1 MVKNKKTKK
10 VEPLRGLGQK
20 ERKFLHLKEF
30 SQGKPNELSLNV
42 LEQKVADLDEPPRR
56 FRFWQKRTK
65 SQTDAS
71 PLPSSLPENG
81 SASVNQAE
89 SVKKTSRKT
98 KGFKRSVK
106 ESKHSSE
113 HSRSNSTFLGMD
125 SQAEIAQRQRRR
137 KRYRQVSIAVVAT
150 LCICAAAVG
159 GSWLYQEQVRLSTS
173 VGVLHEACDIIEKSD
188 EVTVTI
194 DTFFQSPF
202 DDNTVSTATSLID
215 SIPGVRED
223 LSTAR
228 GYAEKARN
236 ELEGSQRDKEA
247 ADHVLATIVSRETM
261 LDFAEQRLNDDIAAK
276 QALDLVEQ
284 AQNAINEGNAL
295 LAQSAQVIVN
305 TNEETVAQST
315 EYTTSAKG
323 KFEEAKTLIEQ
334 AQGYYSSADFTGLL
348 NYVTKKSEAAGEAL
362 ASNAAI
368 LIQDRATAEAHN
380 DAYNA
385 ADAEASTMAESLPS
399 DLTEIV
405 VNAYVSSQE
414 ALTQDYEKARSDA
427 ATHDAFLREYLGTN
441 R

>member
-1 MVKNKKTKK
+1 MARNKKTKK

-56 FRFWQKRTK
+56 SIFWQKRTK

-236 ELEGSQRDKEA
+236 ELEGSQRDKEV

>member
-65 SQTDAS
+65 SQVDTS
-71 PLPSSLPENG
+71 PLPSSLSENG

-89 SVKKTSRKT
+89 SVKKTSRKA
-98 KGFKRSVK
+98 KDFKRTVK

-113 HSRSNSTFLGMD
+113 HSKSNSTFLGMD

-137 KRYRQVSIAVVAT
+137 KRYRQVSIAIVAT

-188 EVTVTI
+188 EITVAI

-215 SIPGVRED
+215 SIPSVRED

-236 ELEGSQRDKEA
+236 ELEASQRDKEA

-261 LDFAEQRLNDDIAAK
+261 LDFAEQRLNDDITAK

-284 AQNAINEGNAL
+284 AQNAINEGNTL
-295 LAQSAQVIVN
+295 LAQSAQVIAN

-334 AQGYYSSADFTGLL
+334 AQDCYSSADFTGLL

-385 ADAEASTMAESLPS
+385 ADTEASTLAESLPS

-405 VNAYVSSQE
+405 VNAYVASQE

>member
-98 KGFKRSVK
+98 KGFKRAVK

-113 HSRSNSTFLGMD
+113 HSGSNSTFLGMD

-202 DDNTVSTATSLID
+202 DDNTVSTATSLVD

-223 LSTAR
+223 LSTAVMQ
-228 GYAEKARN
+228 K
-236 ELEGSQRDKEA
+236 K
-247 ADHVLATIVSRETM
+247 
-261 LDFAEQRLNDDIAAK
+261 
-276 QALDLVEQ
+276 LVM
-284 AQNAINEGNAL
+284 N
-295 LAQSAQVIVN
+295 
-305 TNEETVAQST
+305 
-315 EYTTSAKG
+315 
-323 KFEEAKTLIEQ
+323 
-334 AQGYYSSADFTGLL
+334 
-348 NYVTKKSEAAGEAL
+348 
-362 ASNAAI
+362 
-368 LIQDRATAEAHN
+368 
-380 DAYNA
+380 
-385 ADAEASTMAESLPS
+385 
-399 DLTEIV
+399 
-405 VNAYVSSQE
+405 
-414 ALTQDYEKARSDA
+414 
-427 ATHDAFLREYLGTN
+427 
-441 R
+441 